1 MPIQS
6 GTWKRLPAKE
16 VLLEKIEEQKRHNAD
31 LSTYLWY
38 VMPLAGKFGDTV
50 YDVAAKS
57 LTESDIEVSGSQL
70 KQLAEELSTP
80 AGMQR
85 YAAARRH
92 HLFGHVTG

>member
-16 VLLEKIEEQKRHNAD
+16 VLLEKVEEQKRHNAD

-38 VMPLAGKFGDTV
+38 VIPLAEKFGDTV

-57 LTESDIEVSGSQL
+57 LTESGIAVSGSQL
-70 KQLAEELSTP
+70 KQLAEELGTP

-85 YAAARRH
+85 HAAARRL